1 MRIRQLCL
9 WAGLLFFCMPLVHAG
24 AAQAAERYRVKA
36 GDSLYKIAKKY
47 HVSADAIRDA
57 NDLSGDALK
66 PNQMLV
72 IPAGKPQK
80 KNAEPAAAKQKNG
93 SGASVHVV
101 KKGETL
107 AAVAEK
113 TGVPA
118 SDIKQLNGLK
128 TSKLKPGQRLV
139 LAKPAVRAAE
149 DEDDLEE
156 AGSIEMDELVALGEE
171 RGGPGPKA
179 PMTLSRWRDPG
190 ERELFVRMVKSYEG
204 VPYKLGGNSMRGID
218 CSAFTRKVYGIF
230 SVDLPRTAREQLQ
243 CGTRVGRD
251 SLDTG
256 DLVFFQT
263 RKYRLHVGIFLGGN
277 EFFHLSSRNRAGKV
291 DSIDSAYFSA
301 RFVSGVRLKEMDR
314 AARMEPPKGVG
325 VTPATPS
332 PAMPPS
338 AGAAQQ
344 PGG

>member
-9 WAGLLFFCMPLVHAG
+9 WASLLFFCMPLVNAG
-24 AAQAAERYRVKA
+24 AAQASERYRVKA

-47 HVSADAIRDA
+47 HVSADALRNA

-66 PNQMLV
+66 PNQVLV
-72 IPAGKPQK
+72 IPAAKPHRK
-80 KNAEPAAAKQKNG
+80 ATEPVAAKQKNG
-93 SGASVHVV
+93 SGSSVHVV
-101 KKGETL
+101 RKGETL

-118 SDIKQLNGLK
+118 SEIKQLNGLR

-139 LAKPAVRAAE
+139 LAKPAVRAEE

-171 RGGPGPKA
+171 RVSPGPRA
-179 PMTLSRWRDPG
+179 PVTLSRWKDPG

-204 VPYKLGGNSMRGID
+204 IPYKLGGNSMRGID
-218 CSAFTRKVYGIF
+218 CSAFTRKIYGVF
-230 SVDLPRTAREQLQ
+230 SVDLPRTAREQMQ

-263 RKYRLHVGIFLGGN
+263 RKYRLHVGIFLGGK

-291 DSIDSAYFSA
+291 DNIESAYFSA

-314 AARMEPPKGVG
+314 AARTETPKGAG
-325 VTPATPS
+325 ATPAAPS

-338 AGAAQQ
+338 AGAVH
-344 PGG
+344 PPEG